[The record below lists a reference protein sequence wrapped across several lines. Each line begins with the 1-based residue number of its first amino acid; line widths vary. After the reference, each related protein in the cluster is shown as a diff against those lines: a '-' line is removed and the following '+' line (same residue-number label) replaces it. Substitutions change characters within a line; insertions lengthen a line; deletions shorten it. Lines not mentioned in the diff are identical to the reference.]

1 MDRILSQHPEPA
13 SDSIQ
18 ERIRRALEME
28 IIAGIRPPGSAIDEK
43 ALARDFRA
51 SRTPVREALL
61 LLAGQCLVRIVPRS
75 GIYVYKA
82 GAAEL
87 VATLEALV
95 ELEAVLARLAAQ
107 RITGPLG
114 EAMEQALEDTRERAQ
129 AGDRDGY
136 ERANAALHELIYQ
149 AAGNTTLVEQVRQVR
164 RRLAAYRQRGFDSP
178 GRLAVSAR
186 EHADIVRAIRQGD
199 GPLAGDA
206 MRRHISAGGEAM
218 TALILAAEAATTG

>member
-1 MDRILSQHPEPA
+1 MDRILSQHAEPA

-18 ERIRRALEME
+18 ERVRRALEAE

-43 ALARDFRA
+43 ALAQDFKA

-61 LLAGQCLVRIVPRS
+61 LLAGQGLVRIVPRS

-87 VATLEALV
+87 VAALEALV
-95 ELEAVLARLAAQ
+95 ELETVLARLAAQ

-114 EAMEQALEDTRERAQ
+114 EAMERALEGTRECARAS
-129 AGDRDGY
+129 DREGY
-136 ERANAALHELIYQ
+136 ERANATLHELIYRT
-149 AAGNTTLVEQVRQVR
+149 AGNAILVEQVRQVR
-164 RRLAAYRQRGFDSP
+164 RKLAAYRQRGFDSP

-186 EHADIVRAIRQGD
+186 EHADIVEAIRQGD
-199 GPLAGDA
+199 GPRAGEA
-206 MRRHISAGGEAM
+206 MRRHISAGGEAL
-218 TALILAAEAATTG
+218 TALILAADAAAAD